1 MNSPSPIAV
10 LDGFLLPSQAV
21 QPQAVTAQDT
31 SVESMQDTEGKAGS
45 EEMGMEKCQQATQRH
60 MYPGMDGACHRSVS
74 PGGCWDISFTRLSA
88 AFVQTPNQGSSTWLR
103 GWFCVLCH
111 VSWWHWWLSPA
122 VVLCCWSFCSLD
134 NSCPQARLMA

>member
-60 MYPGMDGACHRSVS
+60 MYPGMGGACHRSVS
-74 PGGCWDISFTRLSA
+74 PGGCWVSPSPGDQQPSCRPQTKAAAPGSGAGSVPSA
-88 AFVQTPNQGSSTWLR
+88 MFR
-103 GWFCVLCH
+103 GGTGGYHQQWCCAVGR
-111 VSWWHWWLSPA
+111 PA
-122 VVLCCWSFCSLD
+122 PWTTAVHR
-134 NSCPQARLMA
+134 PG